1 MGFSTRHV
9 IGGWGMKTNCLSRIL
24 GAAALA
30 LAAAAPAF
38 AQDAPIRIGYAI
50 ARTGPWSA
58 GAQLTQEPNYVMWTD
73 QVNAAGGLSVKG
85 KKRKVELVGFD
96 DRSEAETVVR
106 TYEKLMASDKVDLIL
121 PPWGTGANFAVM
133 PVIQKYGYP
142 MIAPTATGR
151 KLLGM
156 KNPWFFAILQ
166 QPDLMMNA
174 LAEFL
179 KARNVK
185 TAAVIH
191 VDELFGLEQS
201 AALEAAFKEKGIQII
216 EKKSYPLGV
225 KDLKSVL
232 NDIKLKN
239 PDAFISLSY
248 PPDTFLVTAQARE
261 IAFNPKAFYAAVGA
275 AFPIYRDK
283 LGPTVEGV
291 MGLGTWNPKSSPAA
305 KAYFDAHVA
314 KHKKEPDRWASAHA
328 WAALQ
333 VMQQAVEKVG
343 LDRKALRDA
352 IASNEFDTVIG
363 KIRFRNGENISTP
376 GVVSQ
381 WQSGE
386 FEVVWPPDRATSS
399 ALHPKPSW
407 K

>member
-1 MGFSTRHV
+1 MTKRASA
-9 IGGWGMKTNCLSRIL
+9 WLC
-24 GAAALA
+24 AA
-30 LAAAAPAF
+30 LAAATAASAF
-38 AQDAPIRIGYAI
+38 AQDAPVRIGYAI

-58 GAQLTQEPNYVMWTD
+58 GAQLTQEPNYVMWAER
-73 QVNAAGGLSVKG
+73 VNAAGGLNVKG
-85 KKRKVELVGFD
+85 KKRKVELIGFD

-106 TYEKLMASDKVDLIL
+106 TYEKLMGSDKVDLIL

-151 KLLGM
+151 KLLAM
-156 KNPWFFAILQ
+156 KNPYFFAILQ

-174 LAEFL
+174 LAEFF

-191 VDELFGLEQS
+191 VDELFGLEQAS
-201 AALEAAFKEKGIQII
+201 ALEAAFKEKGIQII

-232 NDIKLKN
+232 NDIKAKN
-239 PDAFISLSY
+239 PDAFVALSY

-261 IAFNPKAFYAAVGA
+261 IAFNPKAFYASVGT

-291 MGLGTWNPKSSPAA
+291 MGLGTLNPKTSAAA
-305 KAYFDAHVA
+305 KAYFDAHIA
-314 KHKKEPDRWASAHA
+314 RHKKEPDRWASAHA

-333 VMQQAVEKVG
+333 VMEQAVAKAG

-363 KIRFRNGENISTP
+363 KVRFRNGENVSTP

-386 FEVVWPPDRATSS
+386 FEVVWPPDRAT
-399 ALHPKPSW
+399 APAMHPKPSW
-407 K
+407 R

>member
-1 MGFSTRHV
+1 MLKGV
-9 IGGWGMKTNCLSRIL
+9 I
-24 GAAALA
+24 AAALGATSVLAGFSPA
-30 LAAAAPAF
+30 L
-38 AQDAPIRIGYAI
+38 AQDAPVRIGYAI

-58 GAQLTQEPNYVMWTD
+58 GAQITQEPNYIMWAE
-73 QVNAAGGLSVKG
+73 QVNAAGGLNVKG
-85 KKRKVELVGFD
+85 KKRKVELIGFD
-96 DRSEAETVVR
+96 DRSEAETMVR

-133 PVIQKYGYP
+133 PLIQKYGYP

-151 KLLGM
+151 KLLQM
-156 KNPWFFAILQ
+156 KNPYFFAILQ

-201 AALEAAFKEKGIQII
+201 TALEAAFKEKGIQIV

-225 KDLKSVL
+225 KDLKPVL
-232 NDIKLKN
+232 NDIKAKN
-239 PDAFISLSY
+239 PDAFVALSY
-248 PPDTFLVTAQARE
+248 PPDTFLLTAQARE
-261 IAFNPKAFYAAVGA
+261 IAFNPKAFYASVGT
-275 AFPIYRDK
+275 AFPVYRDK

-291 MGLGTWNPKSSPAA
+291 MGLGTLNPKSSPAA
-305 KAYFDAHVA
+305 KAYFDAHKA
-314 KHKKEPDRWASAHA
+314 RHNKEPDRWASAHA
-328 WAALQ
+328 WAGLQ
-333 VMQQAVEKVG
+333 VMEQAVAKAG

-352 IASNEFDTVIG
+352 IANGEFDTVIG
-363 KIRFRNGENISTP
+363 KVRFKNGENIATP

-386 FEVVWPPDRATSS
+386 FEVVWPPDRATAP
-399 ALHPKPSW
+399 ALFPKPNW

>member
-1 MGFSTRHV
+1 MTHSNSIRLV
-9 IGGWGMKTNCLSRIL
+9 S
-24 GAAALA
+24 AALLALA
-30 LAAAAPAF
+30 LLPAF
-38 AQDAPIRIGYAI
+38 AQDAPVKIGYAI

-58 GAQLTQEPNYVMWTD
+58 GAQLTQEPNYIMWAER
-73 QVNAAGGLSVKG
+73 VNAAGGLNVKG

-106 TYEKLMASDKVDLIL
+106 TYEKLMGSDKVDLIL
-121 PPWGTGANFAVM
+121 PPWGTGANFAVL
-133 PVIQKYGYP
+133 PVVQKFGYP

-151 KLLGM
+151 KLLAL
-156 KNPWFFAILQ
+156 KNPYFFAILQ

-179 KARNVK
+179 KARNVA

-191 VDELFGLEQS
+191 VDELFGLEQ
-201 AALEAAFKEKGIQII
+201 ATALEAAFKEKGIRII
-216 EKKSYPLGV
+216 EMKSYPLGV
-225 KDLKSVL
+225 KDLKPVL
-232 NDIKLKN
+232 NDIKVKN
-239 PDAFISLSY
+239 PDAFVALSY

-261 IAFNPKAFYAAVGA
+261 IAFNPKAFYASVGT

-291 MGLGTWNPKSSPAA
+291 MGLGTLNPKTSPAA
-305 KAYFDAHVA
+305 KAYFDAH
-314 KHKKEPDRWASAHA
+314 KERHKKEPDRWASAHA

-333 VMQQAVEKVG
+333 VMEQAVAKAG

-352 IASNEFDTVIG
+352 IASGEFDTVIG
-363 KIRFRNGENISTP
+363 KVRFKNGENVTTP

-386 FEVVWPPDRATSS
+386 FEVVWPPDRAT
-399 ALHPKPSW
+399 APAMHPKPTW
-407 K
+407 R

>member
-1 MGFSTRHV
+1 MTRSNSIRFV
-9 IGGWGMKTNCLSRIL
+9 S
-24 GAAALA
+24 AALLALA
-30 LAAAAPAF
+30 LVPAF
-38 AQDAPIRIGYAI
+38 AQDAPVKIGYAI

-58 GAQLTQEPNYVMWTD
+58 GAQLTQEPNYIMWAER
-73 QVNAAGGLSVKG
+73 VNAAGGLNVKG

-106 TYEKLMASDKVDLIL
+106 TYEKLMGSDKVDLIL

-133 PVIQKYGYP
+133 PVVQKFGYP

-151 KLLGM
+151 KLLAL
-156 KNPWFFAILQ
+156 KNPYFFAILQ

-179 KARNVK
+179 KARNVA

-191 VDELFGLEQS
+191 VDELFGLEQ
-201 AALEAAFKEKGIQII
+201 ATALEAAFKEKGIRII
-216 EKKSYPLGV
+216 EMKSYPLGV
-225 KDLKSVL
+225 KDLKPVL
-232 NDIKLKN
+232 NDIKVKN
-239 PDAFISLSY
+239 PDAFIALSY

-261 IAFNPKAFYAAVGA
+261 IAFNPKAFYASVGT

-291 MGLGTWNPKSSPAA
+291 MGLGTLNPKTSPAA
-305 KAYFDAHVA
+305 KAYFDAH
-314 KHKKEPDRWASAHA
+314 KERHKKEPDRWASAHA

-333 VMQQAVEKVG
+333 VMEQAVAKAG

-352 IASNEFDTVIG
+352 IASGEFDTVIG
-363 KIRFRNGENISTP
+363 KVRFKNGENISTP

-386 FEVVWPPDRATSS
+386 FEVVWPPDRAT
-399 ALHPKPSW
+399 APAMHPKPTW
-407 K
+407 R